1 MIIAYTSA
9 VANPTF
15 SQADAEIA
23 QATLTTTQNV
33 YGGATDTENPTAT
46 FTFSWHLL
54 QKPTGSNA
62 ALSAANVANISLNS
76 IDTWGNY
83 RLFLIATNT
92 ATSDTSETDFL
103 KAPNSAFVHV
113 RVNSTNLGL
122 EKVAPGE
129 RDWHTRAWE
138 WVSAVDTM
146 DATVDAIDTRVTT
159 LEGVTPG
166 TFAGLTDT
174 NFAGLSNGHVPV
186 YTGSGWENQ
195 SFLGKLTYKGTYNA
209 TTATPDLTNA
219 LKGDFYIIDVAG
231 TQFSKD
237 FEIGDHLVVNADMGG
252 ALADAK
258 VDKLD
263 STDAVSSVAG
273 RTGAVT
279 LAHTDITGLS
289 TVANTGAYSD
299 LTGTPTLG
307 TAAALNTGLTTGD
320 IPVLIDVGGT
330 PGLGVM
336 DGSNLTGISGG
347 SSSGLDV
354 FTATSAGT
362 AAANTAIWFTAV
374 SATSCTLTLPL
385 SSGLSD
391 GDTVVTT
398 RARNGELVIQQN
410 AGDSGSLIFYGP
422 STASSHTLT
431 NNYQMLTIRWNGSNW
446 FIFDNVNALVAS
458 TGDYNDLLNQPGA
471 TSPASETVQGIIEIA
486 DNGEATAGTVNDKAL
501 VPSNISSIAST
512 QLSDTASI
520 LRSANI
526 DITVQ
531 AHDDDLDDI
540 AALTPVNGSALVGNA
555 SGVWDLTALATVA
568 TSGDYNDL
576 LNQPDGA
583 LEFGAHNDS
592 GVALSVGQVVY
603 INGVSGNI
611 PTVALARANSASTM
625 PAYGLVKTAANV
637 GASVDIVTFGNITNV
652 DTTTW
657 SLSTGDTIYVSA
669 ATAGALTSTPPASET
684 NLIQN
689 IGRVVKAHSS
699 SGIIKVGGAGRSAAT
714 PNLDTGKIFLGD
726 GSNQAVSTALSAI
739 NLSSFNQDLTTTNVT
754 EGTNEYFT
762 AARVDTQVATLPMS
776 TLSDVAYTAGPGINN
791 YVLTYDHSST
801 SWGAEAAAGGGGAR
815 PTVTAI
821 TATPYTIGTTDS
833 AIGAS
838 ELERTY
844 TASTGAGTVNLPTAV
859 GLSGFKLQIK
869 RLTSAAVTV
878 DPDGT
883 EHIDHAGQTTFA
895 IATQY
900 TSVTLQSDNA
910 NWLIV

>member
-15 SQADAEIA
+15 SQADAEIE

-62 ALSAANVANISLNS
+62 ALSAANVANVTLNS

-92 ATSDTSETDFL
+92 ATSETSETDFL

-122 EKVAPGE
+122 EKVSPGE

-166 TFAGLTDT
+166 SFVGLTDT

-186 YTGSGWENQ
+186 YTGTEWENQ

-209 TTATPDLTNA
+209 TTGAPALTNA

-237 FEIGDHLVVNADMGG
+237 FEVGDHLVVNDDMGG
-252 ALADAK
+252 TLADAK

-279 LAHTDITGLS
+279 LVHTDITGLS

-299 LTGTPTLG
+299 LTGAPTLG
-307 TAAALNTGLTTGD
+307 TAAALDTGLTTGD
-320 IPVLIDVGGT
+320 IPVLIDVGGN

-347 SSSGLDV
+347 SSFSLDV
-354 FTATSAGT
+354 FTATSSSSAN
-362 AAANTAIWFTAV
+362 ANTAIWFTAV

-391 GDTVVTT
+391 GDTVVAI
-398 RARNGELVIQQN
+398 RARNGELIIQQN
-410 AGDSGSLIFYGP
+410 GGDAGTLIFYGP
-422 STASSHTLT
+422 TAASSHTLT
-431 NNYQMLTIRWNGSNW
+431 NNNQQMTMRWNGSNW

-458 TGDYNDLLNQPGA
+458 TGDYNDLSNKPGA
-471 TSPASETVQGIIEIA
+471 ASPASETVQGIIEIA
-486 DNGEATAGTVNDKAL
+486 TNAEATAGTATDKAL

-512 QLSDTASI
+512 QLSDTVFI
-520 LRSANI
+520 LRST
-526 DITVQ
+526 DIGSTVQ
-531 AHDDDLDDI
+531 AWDDDLDDI
-540 AALTPVNGSALVGNA
+540 AGLSPTTGNA
-555 SGVWDLTALATVA
+555 IIGDGTNWTSSALATVA

-576 LNQPDGA
+576 SNKPDGA

-611 PTVALARANSASTM
+611 PTVALARANSTSTM
-625 PAYGLVKTAANV
+625 PAYGLVKTAANA
-637 GASVDIVTFGNITNV
+637 GASVDIVTFGNIANV

-669 ATAGALTSTPPASET
+669 ATAGALTSTPPSSET

-689 IGRVVKAHSS
+689 IGRVVKAHASA
-699 SGIIKVGGAGRSAAT
+699 GIIKVGGAGRSAST
-714 PNLDTGKIFLGD
+714 PNLDTDKIFLGD
-726 GSNQAVSTALSAI
+726 GSNQAVSTLLSAV
-739 NLSSFNQDLTTTNVT
+739 NLSSFNQDLTTANVS

-762 AARVDTQVATLPMS
+762 TARVDTQVATLPMS
-776 TLSDVAYTAGPGINN
+776 AMLDVAYTAGHTIDN

-801 SWGAEAAAGGGGAR
+801 SWGAEPSAGGSGGGWTYNAINAASS
-815 PTVTAI
+815 PVT
-821 TATPYTIGTTDS
+821 S
-833 AIGAS
+833 AVSNHYGADTS
-838 ELERTY
+838 SGVI
-844 TASTGAGTVNLPTAV
+844 AFNLPALS
-859 GLSGFKLQIK
+859 GLSGGEEIRIKLNTTGNN
-869 RLTSAAVTV
+869 LNVT
-878 DPDGT
+878 PDGSDT
-883 EHIDHAGQTTFA
+883 IDGSGTAYA
-895 IATQY
+895 LSIAL
-900 TSVTLQSDNA
+900 SSITLVASSGT
-910 NWLIV
+910 NWEIV